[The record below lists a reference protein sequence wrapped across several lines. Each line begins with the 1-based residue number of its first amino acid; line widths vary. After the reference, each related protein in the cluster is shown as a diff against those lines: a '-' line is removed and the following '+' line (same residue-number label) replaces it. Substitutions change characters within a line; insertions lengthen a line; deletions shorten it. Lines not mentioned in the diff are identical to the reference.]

1 MNKESIK
8 DFFDNLASSWDDDM
22 VKNEEVIKIIL
33 DNASITSGKDILDVA
48 CGTGVL
54 IEDYLKRDVNRITAI
69 DLSSEM
75 IKAAERKFNDDRVKF
90 ICGDILEFNDNEKYD
105 SIMVYNAFPHFCD
118 GEALVKHLSSLLKE
132 NGTLSIAHGMSRD
145 KINKHHSDSASN
157 VSNNLISAKELSD
170 IFSKYLTV
178 KNVISNDLMYQVV
191 GVNKTL

>member
-8 DFFDNLASSWDDDM
+8 DFFDKLASSWDDDM

-33 DNASITSGKDILDVA
+33 DNASITSGIDVLDVA

-75 IKAAERKFNDDRVKF
+75 IKVAESKFNDDRVKF

-118 GEALVKHLSSLLKE
+118 GEALIRHLSSLLKE

-145 KINKHHSDSASN
+145 KINKHHSGSASS

-178 KNVISNDLMYQVV
+178 KDVISNDLMYQVM

>member
-22 VKNEEVIKIIL
+22 VRNEEVIKIIL
-33 DNASITSGKDILDVA
+33 DNASITSGKDVLDVA

-75 IKAAERKFNDDRVKF
+75 IKVAKSKFNDDRVKF

-118 GEALVKHLSSLLKE
+118 GEALIRHLSSLLKE

-145 KINKHHSDSASN
+145 KINKHHSGSASS

-178 KNVISNDLMYQVV
+178 KDVISNDLMYQVM